1 MLLLVILL
9 IVMSALKADQGGTMM
24 LSFSFLGAFIF
35 GFIALFTLLVTLGL
49 PLGEFTLGGKFRI
62 LPIKMRII
70 SGISLVIQI
79 IAIITVLDV
88 GGIIAIDFPFSIE
101 RGLCI
106 FFGFYLLLNTGMN
119 FLSTSKKE
127 KYVMTPL
134 SFLSS
139 MCFFITA
146 FFN

>member
-1 MLLLVILL
+1 
-9 IVMSALKADQGGTMM
+9 M

-49 PLGEFTLGGKFRI
+49 PFGEFTLGGKYRV
-62 LPIKMRII
+62 LPIKMRVI
-70 SGISLVIQI
+70 SGISLIIQM
-79 IAIITVLDV
+79 IAIITILDV
-88 GGIIAIDFPFSIE
+88 SGIIAVDFPFPIE
-101 RGLCI
+101 KGLCV

-119 FLSTSKKE
+119 FISTSKKE

-146 FFN
+146 FFY